1 MRMNDHGV
9 VATMSLGM
17 IVRPVAVVMM
27 TTSDGPER
35 ADFRPAGP
43 RVELTDAL
51 VAMRSTVRLALDETA
66 TFDLVPVTDLDADPP
81 TAMGVAATFHGDRDA
96 NLTDVP
102 AIASG
107 QADVPPMETVDGA
120 RRHEDRDV
128 RGAGTFAAIVAEIL
142 VATFVPL
149 AMTAAERHRVAPER
163 DERRLVSR
171 RHVRRHVEQHK
182 RAPRAASALS
192 GFATTRR

>member
-1 MRMNDHGV
+1 MSDHGV
-9 VATMSLGM
+9 VATMCLET
-17 IVRPVAVVMM
+17 IVRLVAVVMK

-51 VAMRSTVRLALDETA
+51 VAMRPTVRLALDETV
-66 TFDLVPVTDLDADPP
+66 TFALDLVTGLGADPP
-81 TAMGVAATFHGDRDA
+81 TAMGVAATFHGVRDA

-107 QADVPPMETVDGA
+107 QVDVPPMATVDEA

-128 RGAGTFAAIVAEIL
+128 RGAGTFAAIGVAIL

-149 AMTAAERHRVAPER
+149 AMTAAEHHRVAPES
-163 DERRLVSR
+163 DGRRLVSR
-171 RHVRRHVEQHK
+171 RHVRRHVERHK
-182 RAPRAASALS
+182 RALRAALALS